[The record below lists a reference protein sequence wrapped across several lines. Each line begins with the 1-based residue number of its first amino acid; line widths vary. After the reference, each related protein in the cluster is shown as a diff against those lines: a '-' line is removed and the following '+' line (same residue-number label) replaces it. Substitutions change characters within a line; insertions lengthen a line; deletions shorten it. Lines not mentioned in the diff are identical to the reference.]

1 MDLIALDIH
10 AQFIESLMQTQEA
23 TPTEEDEEM
32 AAGPL
37 AIAVDLNDADET
49 QAAHSGAPG

>member
-1 MDLIALDIH
+1 
-10 AQFIESLMQTQEA
+10 MQTQEL

-49 QAAHSGAPG
+49 QTAPSGASG